1 MISAAAPHQ
10 DERLNPPAASSI
22 TLSGLAPAGKA
33 VPPVVNTNPNKK
45 KVLFVTSELADLVK
59 TGGLGD
65 VSAALPRAMRHLHD
79 VRVLIPG
86 YRQVLHSDNP
96 IHIIG
101 ELGGHAAL
109 PACKIGRM
117 DLADGLV
124 IYVLICPE
132 LYEREGTPYG
142 ANNGRDWPDNHIRF
156 ARLGLAAADIAANLA
171 QIHWQPD
178 LVHAH
183 DWPAG
188 LAPAYMHWRGQR
200 TPTLFTIHNLAYQGV
215 FSRACCPELGIPPH
229 ALQQDGMEF
238 YGKLSYLKA
247 GMAYASHITTVSA
260 TYAQEITT
268 PAFGCG
274 LDGFLASKTQQGLLS
289 GIPNGIDDTWEA
301 SSDPHL
307 VAPFSIGDWEGRA
320 VNTAYV
326 RDLFG
331 LQPST
336 GPLFAVV
343 SRLVYQKGLD
353 LTEAVAD
360 FIVASGGQICI
371 IGRGEPEEEQAMREL
386 GLRFPGQIGVRI
398 GFNEADARR
407 MFAGS
412 DFLLMPSRYEPCGL
426 SQMYAQR
433 FGSLPVARN
442 TGGLADTIENG
453 VTGFLFDESTVESYT
468 EALTRA
474 FKVFAYPELMNA
486 MRCRAM
492 AAPFN
497 WCKAV
502 EPYAELYERL
512 VAQSMVRTSKF

>member
-1 MISAAAPHQ
+1 VLLRHTTEQRLTPQVVNEVISRCPSW
-10 DERLNPPAASSI
+10 PPAGSSRTRWQKRSTI
-22 TLSGLAPAGKA
+22 
-33 VPPVVNTNPNKK
+33 NPNKK

-86 YRQVLHSDNP
+86 YPQVLNSDNP

-109 PACKIGRM
+109 PPCKIGRM
-117 DLADGLV
+117 DLKDGLV

-215 FSRACCPELGIPPH
+215 VSLACCPELGIPSPRPATGRH
-229 ALQQDGMEF
+229 GVLRQVVVSQGRDGLF
-238 YGKLSYLKA
+238 QPYHHGQRHLR
-247 GMAYASHITTVSA
+247 
-260 TYAQEITT
+260 QEITT

-274 LDGFLASKTQQGLLS
+274 LDGFLPARPSKACSAAS
-289 GIPNGIDDTWEA
+289 PMA
-301 SSDPHL
+301 SMKAGKPPPTRIWWH
-307 VAPFSIGDWEGRA
+307 PFAIGDWQGKA
-320 VNTAYV
+320 INAAHV
-326 RDLFG
+326 RNLFG
-331 LQPST
+331 LAPSK

-353 LTEAVAD
+353 LTEAVAA
-360 FIVASGGQICI
+360 FIVANGGQICI

-386 GLRFPGQIGVRI
+386 ALRFPGQIGVRI
-398 GFNEADARR
+398 GFNETDARR

-433 FGSLPVARN
+433 
-442 TGGLADTIENG
+442 LA
-453 VTGFLFDESTVESYT
+453 
-468 EALTRA
+468 
-474 FKVFAYPELMNA
+474 
-486 MRCRAM
+486 RCRWRATP
-492 AAPFN
+492 AAGRHHRR
-497 WCKAV
+497 WRD
-502 EPYAELYERL
+502 RL
-512 VAQSMVRTSKF
+512 SVRRIHRRQLRSRH